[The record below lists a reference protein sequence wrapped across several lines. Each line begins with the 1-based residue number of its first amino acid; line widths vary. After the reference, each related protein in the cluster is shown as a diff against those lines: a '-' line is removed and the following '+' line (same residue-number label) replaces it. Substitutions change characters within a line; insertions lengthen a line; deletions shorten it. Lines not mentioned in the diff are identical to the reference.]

1 MHILIKCLF
10 ALGPVSVNIPF
21 DYDQEH
27 LNTKIYI
34 DRHGYIIT
42 IIIAIIMIILIIMRK
57 TTNSSKIKMNKYK
70 TFKVIYEG
78 YKYTFI

>member
-1 MHILIKCLF
+1 MNVYDSLLHILIKCLF

-34 DRHGYIIT
+34 DRHVYCLYNNNNNCNNNNNNID
-42 IIIAIIMIILIIMRK
+42 
-57 TTNSSKIKMNKYK
+57 N
-70 TFKVIYEG
+70 
-78 YKYTFI
+78 